1 MAGITTTPR
10 PAVPRL
16 WAMSLPVRIA
26 VFGSCL
32 TRDVFNRR
40 FSPHYK
46 DLFDCVLLANQTS
59 LISLMSP
66 PVDDTGAD
74 LSNLDA
80 LGEREVRADLR
91 RSFLVDLERLE
102 PDYLIVDWFADVHF
116 GCAVLEGGIVT
127 RNRWKT
133 VRTPFYQQTWRE
145 DIVPRGAA
153 YRERWEEAARQFV
166 AEVRR
171 RSPRTRIVLHAA
183 QNATAFR
190 TAQGD
195 IVPLAS
201 ADQFA
206 RMNKR
211 WQRLNASF
219 AGLADATIDV
229 FHDEVVSFEEHPWG
243 RFAVHYELSY
253 HAAFLSKL
261 TALALDDARTAAE
274 QASSPPRPRRR
285 WAGKRGA

>member
-1 MAGITTTPR
+1 
-10 PAVPRL
+10 
-16 WAMSLPVRIA
+16 
-26 VFGSCL
+26 
-32 TRDVFNRR
+32 
-40 FSPHYK
+40 
-46 DLFDCVLLANQTS
+46 
-59 LISLMSP
+59 
-66 PVDDTGAD
+66 
-74 LSNLDA
+74 
-80 LGEREVRADLR
+80 
-91 RSFLVDLERLE
+91 
-102 PDYLIVDWFADVHF
+102 
-116 GCAVLEGGIVT
+116 
-127 RNRWKT
+127 
-133 VRTPFYQQTWRE
+133 
-145 DIVPRGAA
+145 VPRGAA

-274 QASSPPRPRRR
+274 QARATWPCLGLPRQHPRMEASAAIEQVPRHKARGPGRFRRSSSTSR
-285 WAGKRGA
+285 ATG